1 MGPWGE
7 WLVSHAAGMKEWNF
21 DARAMMEP
29 SVLVDAGSD
38 VVRLPQ
44 ALVDQL
50 ICGRPGAR
58 RGHTWL
64 QCGRRVGM
72 YLLDPRTGQRQRLS
86 DQGDYGEIAMILA
99 PTVSRRQRQGA
110 GQMLL
115 LRRTGL

>member
-1 MGPWGE
+1 
-7 WLVSHAAGMKEWNF
+7 MKEWNF

-38 VVRLPQ
+38 VVMLQQ

-50 ICGRPGAR
+50 IRGRPGAR

-99 PTVSRRQRQGA
+99 P
-110 GQMLL
+110 
-115 LRRTGL
+115 